1 MERSQNVPQSR
12 AASHVANQAE
22 VLTHTDHRFG
32 RRELATLAALAEA
45 FVPGVTTDDYQR
57 RGRLAAD
64 VLTTH
69 ADLDDLR
76 LLRLAIRA
84 LDFPLANLL
93 SGGGATPFSRMPAA
107 RRDRLLLRMATSV
120 IPQRRTAYQA
130 LKRISSFIG
139 WADPGESAGGNPLW
153 AEIGYRPADLV
164 PAPRSAIS
172 PLQVERSPAADRLEL
187 EADAVVVGSGAGGG
201 VIAARLAAA
210 GRAVLVVEAGPH
222 VPESEMS
229 SLEGEGFRR
238 LYLDQATTATHDLG
252 ITILAGSGLGGGT
265 TINWTTCLAPP
276 EWLRAAWAADHGL
289 DGFDGAQ
296 TDADIAR
303 LRAEL
308 DLQAPTI
315 IPPKDQAIL
324 DGAAALGWEAAP
336 TERNA
341 GPCTDCGSC
350 GFGCRAGVKR
360 SGLRAHLAT
369 AASHGARFLVEA
381 PVERVEIAG
390 DRATGVIGTLTN
402 ADGRPGRPFRVR
414 AAQVVVAAGALRTP
428 LLLERSGVAHPG
440 LGSNLRLHPVV
451 AVAARMPDPVEMWT
465 GPSQA
470 ARSLQFSQQGP
481 AAPDGVGPAHGG
493 FVIESAPPH
502 PGLAASAFPWEG
514 GAATRASMRS
524 LRFQAPLLA
533 LIKDL
538 DGGTVSWSRQGRAR
552 IRYRLGGAAV
562 GTARRALVELSRLG
576 RAAGATELMTV
587 ATPTDRISL
596 AEVSDATW
604 HAFLARQAS
613 ADLRPNRT
621 SLFSAHQ
628 MGTARAG
635 AEPSGHPCDP
645 SGRVR
650 RDVRGTLVSGLYV
663 ADSSLFPT
671 ASGVNPMLTVMTLAE
686 RTARAVLGD

>member
-1 MERSQNVPQSR
+1 MS
-12 AASHVANQAE
+12 AASLPGLPSE
-22 VLTHTDHRFG
+22 WSG
-32 RRELATLAALAEA
+32 RDLATLAALAEA
-45 FVPGVTTDDYQR
+45 FVPGAAASDYDR
-57 RGRLAAD
+57 RAGQAAD
-64 VLTTH
+64 VLSAR
-69 ADLDDLR
+69 ADPDDLR

-84 LDFPLANLL
+84 LDVPLANLL
-93 SGGGATPFSRMPAA
+93 SGGGPHRFSKMSPRQ
-107 RRDRLLLRMATSV
+107 RDRLLLGMAGSR
-120 IPQRRTAYQA
+120 IGQRRMAYQA
-130 LKRISSFIG
+130 LKRISSFLG
-139 WADPGESAGGNPLW
+139 WADPGEPPAGNPLW

-187 EADAVVVGSGAGGG
+187 EADVVVVGSGAGGG

-229 SLEGEGFRR
+229 ALEGEGFRR

-276 EWLRAAWAADHGL
+276 EWLRAAWTADHGL

-296 TDADIAR
+296 TDADLAR

-308 DLQAPTI
+308 DLQAPTV
-315 IPPKDQAIL
+315 IPPKDHAIL

-350 GFGCRAGVKR
+350 GFGCRAGAKR
-360 SGLRAHLAT
+360 SGLRGHLTT

-390 DRATGVIGTLTN
+390 DRVTGVIGTLSD

-414 AAQVVVAAGALRTP
+414 AAQVIVAAGALRTP
-428 LLLERSGVAHPG
+428 LLLERSGVAHPV

-451 AVAARMPDPVEMWT
+451 AVAARMPDPVEMWI

-470 ARSLQFSQQGP
+470 ARSLQFSQPGP
-481 AAPDGVGPAHGG
+481 AATDGIGPAHGG

-514 GAATRASMRS
+514 GGATRASMQT

-533 LIKDL
+533 LIQDL
-538 DGGTVSWSRQGRAR
+538 DGGTVSWSRRGRAR
-552 IRYRLGGAAV
+552 IRYRLGDAV
-562 GTARRALVELSRLG
+562 VARVAQLPLQQLG
-576 RAAGATELMTV
+576 
-587 ATPTDRISL
+587 
-596 AEVSDATW
+596 
-604 HAFLARQAS
+604 
-613 ADLRPNRT
+613 
-621 SLFSAHQ
+621 
-628 MGTARAG
+628 
-635 AEPSGHPCDP
+635 
-645 SGRVR
+645 
-650 RDVRGTLVSGLYV
+650 
-663 ADSSLFPT
+663 
-671 ASGVNPMLTVMTLAE
+671 
-686 RTARAVLGD
+686 